1 MPSAI
6 RSKCSDRLC
15 QTAEPHTPVE
25 CGTLPTHHSHLHH
38 PTSNHISGNAYT
50 FSRFGQSRQTTCSL
64 RRCFWHPHLTNLRH
78 IIFRHDGS
86 SRGIAREWL
95 CPLLRWQREKLTGI
109 EDMLGVKYL
118 FDIPECHQF
127 GGS

>member
-50 FSRFGQSRQTTCSL
+50 LSRFGQSRQTTCSL
-64 RRCFWHPHLTNLRH
+64 RRCFCHSHLTNLRH
-78 IIFRHDGS
+78 IIFRSGGS
-86 SRGIAREWL
+86 SRDVARDWFCSLWCWEWGTL
-95 CPLLRWQREKLTGI
+95 SWI
-109 EDMLGVKYL
+109 ENL
-118 FDIPECHQF
+118 
-127 GGS
+127 